1 MIRLSD
7 HFRVRRRYMRSVNL
21 ERDGELASSLAGY
34 VLTTRALEVIE
45 RVVEAAGHRSTSRAW
60 TVTGV
65 YGTGKSAVA
74 NFIAALFASKGSP
87 VRDQALKILRADAST
102 SSLARKLQRTIP
114 HDGFVRAVVVARREP
129 LSHTVVRALARG
141 AEEFWSVRP
150 GPKPGAVHRVLALRA
165 SLRERAQIDM
175 TDIAE
180 IAKDIA
186 AASGTGVLLIID
198 ELGKLLEHAAH
209 SGSGGDLFL
218 LQQLAELPA
227 APGEAPV
234 LVLGLLHQAFSE
246 YGNLLAAAERA
257 EWEKIQ
263 GRFEDIPFAESAEQM
278 LRLIG
283 DAIEAAPPP
292 TVARAIKRR
301 SADWSVR
308 FTRTLSHPYV
318 GEIMLSE
325 RIATVYPLHPL
336 TALILPSLCTRF
348 GQNDRSLFT
357 FLAGTTAHA
366 LTGFLERTTASTD
379 NLPLLRLPDVYDY
392 FLDAAAL
399 GALSRAH
406 MHRWAEIHGVITE
419 AVGIE
424 SDEMEVLKVIGVL
437 NLVASAGPLRAGRAL
452 VVASLLSTPDDPAE
466 ESRWTRALDGLVQ
479 RRVLTYRQQVD
490 EYRVWQGS
498 DFDIDAAVE
507 IRTGTDRRSLA
518 TVLSSLAPL
527 SPVVA
532 QRHSY
537 VTGTLR
543 YFERQYVDDPERF
556 AGATTSTE
564 GSDGI
569 VLYWL
574 ADHDPPAV
582 PAITLDNKPLVVIET
597 RVSRALQSAARELDA
612 LLNIEREEVALQTD
626 SVARREVRQRIWL
639 GRELLDLALRDAFE
653 DRSARHQWFGG
664 EERPDLNLNS
674 MLSELCS
681 RVYHRGPVLWN
692 ELINRREL
700 TSQGARAQREL
711 IAALL
716 TAHDKPRLGING
728 SGPDFSM
735 YASLLRSTGIHRE
748 QEGEWIIG
756 PPTAL
761 GIKPLWDAV
770 EQFCLSSTARMQPI
784 SELYR
789 MLESPPYGV
798 KRGVIPVMLAAVLQY
813 HADNV
818 SVYQDGSFLPVL
830 GPAHFELLVKQPS
843 RFAVKHIELTGIR
856 WELFRVLEAML
867 RAEGASRRT
876 AVRNATLLTVVRPLV
891 RFAVGLPVVT
901 READDLTAEA
911 KAVRDALLGTREPDR
926 LIFEALPLA
935 VGMPAFRSDEPAS
948 HERHEAFRKALV
960 ATLRELQLHYERLL
974 DQCGAVIHDAFGV
987 RTAVDHLREDLRVRA
1002 SYLAGNVIE
1011 PRLRSFIAVA
1021 LDESA
1026 DDRDWLQSL
1035 VMIIADRP
1043 AETWTKDDLL
1053 AFEMNVTEMARR
1065 FINLEA
1071 LQKQA
1076 AREGLEGFD
1085 ARRITVTEP
1094 TGEEVHR
1101 LVWVDRQEKAV
1112 IEAHAQHVVQE
1123 IRRRVTQ
1130 EHQQHAIL
1138 MALLQLMLQPPQQ
1151 QPEIPKQPEE
1161 ERRHA

>member
-34 VLTTRALEVIE
+34 LLTTRALEVIE
-45 RVVEAAGHRSTSRAW
+45 RVVEAAGDRSTSRAW

-74 NFIAALFASKGSP
+74 NFVAALFASKGSP
-87 VRDQALKILRADAST
+87 VRDQALKILRAEAT
-102 SSLARKLQRTIP
+102 TASLARKLQRTVP
-114 HDGFVRAVVVARREP
+114 QEGFVRAVVVARREP

-141 AEEFWSVRP
+141 AEQFWSART
-150 GPKPGAVHRVLALRA
+150 GPKPGAVHRVLALRDG
-165 SLRERAQIDM
+165 LRDRAQIDV

-186 AASGTGVLLIID
+186 AASGTGVLLVID

-227 APGEAPV
+227 APGRPPV

-246 YGNLLAAAERA
+246 YGDLLAAGERA

-278 LRLIG
+278 LRLIA
-283 DAIEAAPPP
+283 DVIDAAPPP
-292 TVARAIKRR
+292 AVARAIKRR
-301 SADWSVR
+301 SSDWSKR
-308 FTRTLSHPYV
+308 FERTLSHPYV
-318 GEIMLSE
+318 GEIMLPE

-366 LTGFLERTTASTD
+366 LTGFLERSTAGAD
-379 NLPLLRLPDVYDY
+379 DLPLLRLPDVYDY
-392 FLDAAAL
+392 FLDATAA
-399 GALSRAH
+399 GALSRAY
-406 MHRWAEIHGVITE
+406 MHRWAEVHGVIRE

-452 VVASLLSTPDDPAE
+452 VLASLLSRPDDPAE
-466 ESRWTRALDGLVQ
+466 ESRWTRALDRLVQ
-479 RRVLTYRQQVD
+479 CRVLTYRQQVD

-498 DFDIDAAVE
+498 DFEIDAAVE
-507 IRTGTDRRSLA
+507 NRIGADRRSLA
-518 TVLSSLAPL
+518 AVLSSLAPL

-543 YFERQYVDDPERF
+543 YFERQYVDDPQRL
-556 AGATTSTE
+556 AGVTTSVE
-564 GSDGI
+564 GSDGV

-574 ADHDPPAV
+574 ADQAPPVV
-582 PAITLDNKPLVVIET
+582 PEMTLDNKPLAVIEI

-612 LLNIEREEVALQTD
+612 LLNIEKEEAALQTD
-626 SVARREVRQRIWL
+626 SVARREVRQRIRL
-639 GRELLDLALRDAFE
+639 ARELLDLAIRDAFE
-653 DRSARHQWFGG
+653 HRGVRRQWSGG
-664 EERPDLNLNS
+664 EQRTDPNLNS
-674 MLSELCS
+674 MLSELCT

-692 ELINRREL
+692 ELINRRAL

-716 TAHDKPRLGING
+716 TAQDKPRLGIDG
-728 SGPDFSM
+728 SGPEFSM
-735 YASLLRSTGIHRE
+735 YDSLLRSTGIHRE
-748 QEGEWIIG
+748 QDGEWLIG

-761 GIKPLWDAV
+761 GITALWDAV
-770 EQFCLSSTARMQPI
+770 EQFCLSSTERMQPI
-784 SELYR
+784 SELYG
-789 MLESPPYGV
+789 MLELPPFGV

-813 HADNV
+813 HADDV

-843 RFAVKHIELTGIR
+843 RFAVKYLELTGIR
-856 WELFRVLEAML
+856 WELFRELETML
-867 RAEGASRRT
+867 RTGGMSRRT
-876 AVRNATLLTVVRPLV
+876 AARNATLLTVVRPLV
-891 RFAVGLPVVT
+891 RFAVDLPAVT
-901 READDLTAEA
+901 RGAADLSAEA
-911 KAVRDALLGTREPDR
+911 RAVRDALLGTREPDR

-935 VGMPAFRSDEPAS
+935 VGMQPFRADESAS
-948 HERHEAFRKALV
+948 HDRHEVFRKALV
-960 ATLRELQLHYERLL
+960 GALRELQLYYERLL

-1002 SYLAGNVIE
+1002 SYLAGKVIE

-1026 DDRDWLQSL
+1026 SNRDWLKSL
-1035 VMIIADRP
+1035 VMIVADRP

-1076 AREGLEGFD
+1076 ARDGLEGFD

-1112 IEAHAQHVVQE
+1112 IEAHAENVLEE
-1123 IRRRVTQ
+1123 IRRRVTH

-1138 MALLQLMLQPPQQ
+1138 MALLQLMLRSPQQ
-1151 QPEIPKQPEE
+1151 QPAIPKQPEE